1 MKSNQR
7 RLLFLLFFLSGL
19 CGLLYQIVWMRI
31 CFAHFGVITHVLSII
46 ISVFMFGLFV
56 GSWGAGKLVG
66 RLTRTTGLSAVYFYA
81 LSEFMIAVGAFA
93 VPYFFNQ
100 GELSLLNMGESDSF
114 RYLLSSGLIIAGTI
128 FPWCVFMG
136 TTFPFM
142 LAFVKERESGE
153 NTSFSFLYL
162 ANVIG
167 AMAGTLLSALVLI
180 ELLGFRGTLGV
191 GAATNFLIG
200 AIAVGIGMKAGK
212 PKAAKKEEKKKVVA
226 GSALLLVFLF
236 MTGFTSMAM
245 EVVWTRAFTPVLK
258 TQVYSFAGLLFIYL
272 LATWLGSLNY
282 RKHLK
287 ENRVRETA
295 VLVSL
300 LAISSLFPIL
310 FNDPRLKL
318 YILGVV
324 IGIFPFCALLGYL
337 TPKLIDTYS
346 KGAPEGAGFSYA
358 INTLG
363 CILGPLFASYLLLP
377 WLGVKYSLI
386 LLVLP
391 YAAFLVFYYPNKK
404 HIVTLTMLLAVSV
417 GWVRTYEEHHEAHG
431 GEVRRDH
438 TATVI
443 AVGQG
448 MQKQLL
454 VNGIGITFLTTLTK
468 VMAHLPLS
476 FSAERP
482 KSALVIC
489 FGMGTTFRSLLSW
502 GLDTTAVELVPSVR
516 AAFPYF
522 FSDAVER
529 MKQPNAHVVI
539 DDGRR
544 FLKRTAQKFDLI
556 TLDPP
561 PPIEA
566 AGSSLLYS
574 EQFYAEMK
582 DHLTPNGVLQQWFPG
597 GEPATQ
603 QAIARSLYNSFP
615 YVKVFKGLLG
625 GNHFI
630 AAMHP
635 LEVPNADLMIARMPA
650 NARRDLM
657 EWEEGKTDLRSL
669 VSQILSL
676 EIPRDSIPT
685 SQDVRVTDDR
695 PYNEYFLLRRI
706 GSYVD

>member
-1 MKSNQR
+1 MKPNQR
-7 RLLFLLFFLSGL
+7 RLLFLLFFLSGF

-31 CFAHFGVITHVLSII
+31 SFAHFGVITHVLSIV

-56 GSWGAGKLVG
+56 GSWGAGKLSG
-66 RLTRTTGLSAVYFYA
+66 WLTRTTGLSAIYFYA
-81 LSEFMIAVGAFA
+81 ISEFVIAIGAFA
-93 VPYFFNQ
+93 VPYLFHQ
-100 GELSLLNMGESDSF
+100 GELSLLKMGESDSF
-114 RYLLSSGLIIAGTI
+114 RYLLSSSFIIAGTI

-142 LAFVKERESGE
+142 MAFVKERESGE

-167 AMAGTLLSALVLI
+167 AMAGTLVSALVLI
-180 ELLGFRGTLGV
+180 ELLGFRGTLSV
-191 GAATNFLIG
+191 GAAMNFIIG
-200 AIAVGIGMKAGK
+200 AVAIGIGVKAGRPAK
-212 PKAAKKEEKKKVVA
+212 AKKEDKKKVVA
-226 GSALLLVFLF
+226 GSLQILIFLF

-258 TQVYSFAGLLFIYL
+258 TQVYSFAGLLFVYL
-272 LATWLGSLNY
+272 LATWLGSLKY
-282 RKHLK
+282 RKHLEK
-287 ENRVRETA
+287 NCVRDTA
-295 VLVSL
+295 VLVGFLALSSL
-300 LAISSLFPIL
+300 LPIL
-310 FNDPRLKL
+310 LNDPRLKL
-318 YILGVV
+318 YVLGVV

-346 KGAPEGAGFSYA
+346 KGSPDAAGFSYA

-363 CILGPLFASYLLLP
+363 CILGPLFASYFLLP

-386 LLVLP
+386 VLAVP
-391 YAAFLVFYYPNKK
+391 YVIFLIFQFPNKK
-404 HIVTLTMLLAVSV
+404 YIVTLVLLFAVSA
-417 GWVRTYEEHHEAHG
+417 GLVRTYEEHHQARG

-448 MQKQLL
+448 MERQLL

-476 FSAERP
+476 FSVERP

-502 GLDTTAVELVPSVR
+502 DLDTTAVELVPSVR
-516 AAFPYF
+516 DAFPYF
-522 FSDAVER
+522 FSDALDR
-529 MKQPNAHVVI
+529 MKQPNAHIVI

-544 FLKRTAQKFDLI
+544 FLKRTTQKFDLI

-603 QAIARSLYNSFP
+603 QAIARSLYNAFP
-615 YVKVFKGLLG
+615 HVKVFKGLLG

-635 LEVPNADLMIARMPA
+635 LEVPTVETMISRMPP

-657 EWEEGKTDLRSL
+657 EWEEGKVDLKNL
-669 VSQILSL
+669 VSQVLSL
-676 EIPRDSIPT
+676 EVSRDSIPT
-685 SQDVRVTDDR
+685 SSDVVITDDQ
-695 PYNEYFLLRRI
+695 PYNEYFILRRLR
-706 GSYVD
+706 SYVD